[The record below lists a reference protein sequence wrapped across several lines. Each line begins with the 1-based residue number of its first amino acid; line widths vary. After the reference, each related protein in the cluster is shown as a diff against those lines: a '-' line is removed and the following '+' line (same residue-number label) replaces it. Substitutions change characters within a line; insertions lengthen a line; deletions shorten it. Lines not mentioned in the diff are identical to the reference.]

1 MKTWLKR
8 LGWSVLALVAL
19 IGLYLLEFLHHGGQF
34 RELEPR
40 AGGACTPIPLDAS
53 AEDIQIDRARG
64 VAYLSALDRRGLVER
79 RPVTGTVL
87 QLDLA
92 ATGGSTSVAT
102 GAPPVPRP
110 ALESAP
116 SGFRPHG
123 MSLYRAGD
131 GTQRLFVI
139 SHPADGSHTVEVF
152 DQLPSGLFR
161 HVGTRRDPLFI
172 DPNAILA
179 AGPEQFYVA
188 NDTGATNGLQRVT
201 ELLFRRGLSSLVY
214 VDGST
219 ARVAAAGL
227 KAAAG
232 IAMSPDGTRVYASE
246 TAGNRIAVYARNPG
260 TGELDLLGRLPVE
273 GAPDN
278 LNVDTDGSVW
288 IAAHAKVVALVRHF
302 ADASQPA
309 PTRILRYTPD
319 AGAGGA
325 AGDGRGAHVS
335 GELEDVLVDRGDG
348 ISAGS
353 VGAAWGRRLLIGSIT
368 ERKVLDCRLP

>member
-1 MKTWLKR
+1 MRTWLR
-8 LGWSVLALVAL
+8 RIGWGLLALVL
-19 IGLYLLEFLHHGGQF
+19 LLGLYVLEFLHHGGQF
-34 RELEPR
+34 RRLEAR
-40 AGGACTPIPLDAS
+40 AGGACTPIPLQAS

-87 QLDLA
+87 QLALV
-92 ATGGSTSVAT
+92 GT
-102 GAPPVPRP
+102 GAGNGAGAAPVPQP

-116 SGFRPHG
+116 PGFRPHG

-152 DQLPSGLFR
+152 EQVPSGLFR
-161 HVGTRRDPLFI
+161 HLATRRDPLFV

-179 AGPEQFYVA
+179 VGPDQFYVA
-188 NDTGATNGLQRVT
+188 NDSGAASGFQRAT
-201 ELLFRRGLSSLVY
+201 ELLFRRGLSPVVY
-214 VDGST
+214 VDGDT
-219 ARVAAAGL
+219 ARIAAAGL

-232 IAMSPDGTRVYASE
+232 IAMSPDGTRVYVSE
-246 TAGNRIAVYARNPG
+246 TAGNRIAVYSRNPG
-260 TGELDLLGRLPVE
+260 TADLALLERLPVE

-278 LNVDTDGSVW
+278 LNVDADGSVW

-302 ADASQPA
+302 ADATQRA
-309 PTRILRYTPD
+309 PTRILRYTPGD
-319 AGAGGA
+319 GAG
-325 AGDGRGAHVS
+325 R
-335 GELEDVLVDRGDG
+335 LEDVLVDPGDG

-353 VGAAWGRRLLIGSIT
+353 VGAVYGRRLLIGSIT

>member
-1 MKTWLKR
+1 M
-8 LGWSVLALVAL
+8 
-19 IGLYLLEFLHHGGQF
+19 
-34 RELEPR
+34 
-40 AGGACTPIPLDAS
+40 CTPIPLEAS
-53 AEDIQIDRARG
+53 AEDIQIDRTRG

-92 ATGGSTSVAT
+92 ATGGSDGTTT
-102 GAPPVPRP
+102 GAAPVPGP

-116 SGFRPHG
+116 AGFRPHG

-139 SHPADGSHTVEVF
+139 SHPADGGHTVEVF
-152 DQLPSGLFR
+152 DQTPAGLFR
-161 HVGTRRDPLFI
+161 HVATRRDPLFI

-179 AGPEQFYVA
+179 VGPDQFYVA
-188 NDTGATNGLQRVT
+188 NDSGATNGLQRVT
-201 ELLFRRGLSSLVY
+201 EMLFRRGLSPIVY
-214 VDGST
+214 VDGGA

-278 LNVDTDGSVW
+278 LNVDSDGSVW
-288 IAAHAKVVALVRHF
+288 VAAHAKVLALFRHF
-302 ADASQPA
+302 ADAGQPA

-319 AGAGGA
+319 GTAGGPVAGA
-325 AGDGRGAHVS
+325 
-335 GELEDVLVDRGDG
+335 LEDVLVDSGER

-353 VGAAWGRRLLIGSIT
+353 VGAAWGRRLLVGSIT